1 MIKIVAIVGFIL
13 LGAWLIAA
21 AEPGSPVGFSDY
33 VSDGGFLPN
42 GIGGMW
48 VAVIIAIFSYFS
60 VEMIAVAAGE
70 AEEPERA
77 IRSAFKATVF
87 RLVLFYL
94 LTLAVMLAIV
104 PWREAGAGRS
114 EEHTSELQS
123 LMRISYAVI

>member
-1 MIKIVAIVGFIL
+1 MIKVGAIVVFSL
-13 LGAWLIAA
+13 LGAWRIAA
-21 AEPGSPVGFSDY
+21 AEPGSPVGFSNY

-87 RLVLFYL
+87 RLV
-94 LTLAVMLAIV
+94 
-104 PWREAGAGRS
+104 RS
-114 EEHTSELQS
+114 EERRVGKECVSTCRSRWSPYH
-123 LMRISYAVI
+123 

>member
-1 MIKIVAIVGFIL
+1 
-13 LGAWLIAA
+13 
-21 AEPGSPVGFSDY
+21 
-33 VSDGGFLPN
+33 
-42 GIGGMW
+42 MW

-77 IRSAFKATVF
+77 IKGAFKATVF

-104 PWREAGAGRS
+104 PWRETGAGGSPFVTVMAATGIPYAAGIINFVILVRS
-114 EEHTSELQS
+114 EERRVGKECVSTC
-123 LMRISYAVI
+123 SYRWAQYH

>member
-1 MIKIVAIVGFIL
+1 MCICGPGFPGVFWILGFAVGLVAANPFSVRLFGSIEYVFSMIKIVAIVGFIL

-21 AEPGSPVGFSDY
+21 AEPGSPVGFSNY

-70 AEEPERA
+70 IGRA
-77 IRSAFKATVF
+77 HV
-87 RLVLFYL
+87 
-94 LTLAVMLAIV
+94 
-104 PWREAGAGRS
+104 
-114 EEHTSELQS
+114 
-123 LMRISYAVI
+123 

>member
-1 MIKIVAIVGFIL
+1 MIKVGAIVVFSL
-13 LGAWLIAA
+13 LGAWRIAA
-21 AEPGSPVGFSDY
+21 AEPGSPVGFSNY

-77 IRSAFKATVF
+77 IRSAFKTTVF

-94 LTLAVMLAIV
+94 L
-104 PWREAGAGRS
+104 RS

-123 LMRISYAVI
+123 LMRSSYAVFCLKKKTP